1 MRKYRGL
8 VQKNYVCIN
17 ILLITILSNEENGFM
32 KSQNF
37 LNGFKLGNEA

>member
-1 MRKYRGL
+1 MRKYRSW

-17 ILLITILSNEENGFM
+17 TILITILSNEENGFM

-37 LNGFKLGNEA
+37 LTGFKLENVA